1 MAREAIRTLVLS
13 MARTTITGYMTDDDL
28 LETVISSRLGFPS
41 WHAGTLTTNSP
52 SILRAVN
59 AIMVIRTGAFHTT
72 IVANTLVDSAILTGP
87 VFMAFTVAVLESRV
101 MSAFNT
107 VTVGRSC
114 TSFCTT
120 MMTCTSI

>member
-1 MAREAIRTLVLS
+1 MASTFIA
-13 MARTTITGYMTDDDL
+13 GYMTDDNL
-28 LETVISSRLGFPS
+28 LETVRSRRFGFPS
-41 WHAGTLTTNSP
+41 WHARTPPTNSP
-52 SILRAVN
+52 SILRAVD
-59 AIMVIRTGAFHTT
+59 AIMVLRSGTLHAPV
-72 IVANTLVDSAILTGP
+72 VAYALVDSAVLTGP

-120 MMTCTSI
+120 MMTCTGI